1 MNMLMT
7 DLEKSITE
15 IKTNEKDSQED
26 YESFIADSADKR
38 AEDSKSITDKE
49 GALAELEDEL
59 LANQEALKD
68 KKYELMDVE
77 KYIME
82 LHKECDWIMKNYDL
96 RKSARAGEVD
106 SLKNA
111 KAVLSDADYGF

>member
-1 MNMLMT
+1 MRI
-7 DLEKSITE
+7 IT
-15 IKTNEKDSQED
+15 IT
-26 YESFIADSADKR
+26 IAFLLTATSTYGGVVRRSVSNKPYNNAK
-38 AEDSKSITDKE
+38 
-49 GALAELEDEL
+49 EL
-59 LANQEALKD
+59 LQMKGVSQRIKED
-68 KKYELMDVE
+68 MDVE

-111 KAVLSDADYGF
+111 KAVLSGADYGL